1 LKNFEKLSK
10 TWVENNVATRS
21 HVFSGMT
28 KAAFR
33 FYEELNAYLPV
44 DRRKRDFELEFED
57 QKTLRELIESLGVP
71 CEEVDLILAN
81 GESVGLHHV
90 PGEGERVS
98 VYPVFEAL
106 NISEVTRITGR
117 PLRMIKFVLDINLTA
132 LAAYL
137 QASGY
142 DVHFD
147 EHMSRNE
154 VITISKKEKR
164 IILSTDPHF
173 LGSEEITHAILLP
186 RAKPEVQFMKMME
199 RLDIPPENTLHHR
212 R

>member
-1 LKNFEKLSK
+1 
-10 TWVENNVATRS
+10 
-21 HVFSGMT
+21 MT
-28 KAAFR
+28 KAVFR

-57 QKTLRELIESLGVP
+57 RNTVRELIEGLGVP

-81 GESVGLHHV
+81 GEPVGFHHV
-90 PGEGERVS
+90 PREGERVS

-106 NISEVTRITGR
+106 NISEITRLSGR
-117 PLRMIKFVLDINLTA
+117 PLRTIKFVLDVNLME
-132 LAAYL
+132 LSEYL

-147 EHMSRNE
+147 ARVSRNE
-154 VITISKKEKR
+154 IIAISKKERR

-173 LGSEEITHAILLP
+173 LRSEGITRAILLP
-186 RAKPEVQFMKMME
+186 RATPKVQFRKIME
-199 RLDIPPENTLHHR
+199 QLDIHPENKVHPR

>member
-1 LKNFEKLSK
+1 
-10 TWVENNVATRS
+10 
-21 HVFSGMT
+21 MT
-28 KAAFR
+28 KAV

-106 NISEVTRITGR
+106 NISKVARITGR
-117 PLRMIKFVLDINLTA
+117 PLRTIKFVLDLNLTA

-137 QASGY
+137 QTSGY
-142 DVHFD
+142 DVHLD
-147 EHMSRNE
+147 EHLSRNE
-154 VITISKKEKR
+154 IIAISRKEKR

-173 LGSEEITHAILLP
+173 LGTEEITHAILLP
-186 RAKPEVQFMKMME
+186 RAAPEVQFKKVMAQ
-199 RLDIPPENTLHHR
+199 LDIPPENTLHHR